1 MATLEIEGKRVE
13 VDDSFLSLSTAD
25 QQSTVDEIAAQM
37 GIAGQSAESEGGF
50 RLGGFYENIV
60 GEGAVDTPGEILGDV
75 TGTTIAG
82 ALRGVKG
89 LLETPEMLGRAVR
102 RGYQAVTGSEE
113 RTPVFDTA
121 TGRAL
126 DAGYEG
132 LSSAVGADPE
142 WINRRGE
149 TTAAKYAGTIGE
161 FLPAAIGGGAG
172 ALKTAVTAGLGSEAL
187 GQATE
192 GTALETPA
200 RIIGAFAAPAA
211 LTGVKNKTVRAME
224 RRAVES
230 PSLDTA
236 RANKNAKYAAAKAA
250 GAEVQV
256 DMGGLYKSVL
266 DDIKSAPDD
275 LFSNYTPGVDTHID
289 EALKVLSSRAGGKK
303 KPAKS
308 LNLNQLERVRA
319 SLKDIYYRGRV
330 GAGNPFDPRVGFIV
344 DKIDEAI
351 DTAPAGISG
360 TEAGALFNQARASNR
375 QYKKMEMFDDLM
387 RKAELDTAASGSGG
401 NIVNKYRQAL
411 KSILTQPKKKAQFD
425 PQELEIMEAM
435 VRGSLPENV
444 LRLISKLSPTGGG
457 LSQFLNLGAVMY
469 NPAMVGFSAAGVG
482 AKALA
487 DKRAVNAVDDVKRM
501 LATGKAP
508 SVTPTPKDRQL
519 RILLGLQAD

>member
-1 MATLEIEGKRVE
+1 MIEVELADGRILEFPEGTSQDEMRGAINKFMGQPKGVE
-13 VDDSFLSLSTAD
+13 A
-25 QQSTVDEIAAQM
+25 
-37 GIAGQSAESEGGF
+37 EGGF
-50 RLGGFYENIV
+50 RLGGFRENIL
-60 GEGAVDTPGEILGDV
+60 GGQGAVDTPGEIIGDIIGS
-75 TGTTIAG
+75 TGAG

-89 LLETPEMLGRAVR
+89 LLETPEMLGRAAL
-102 RGYQAVTGSEE
+102 RGYQTLTGSEE

-121 TGRAL
+121 TGRVL
-126 DAGYEG
+126 GAGYEG
-132 LSSAVGADPE
+132 LASSVGADPE
-142 WINRRGE
+142 GISRRGE
-149 TTAAKYAGTIGE
+149 TTAAEYAGTVGE

-192 GTALETPA
+192 DTVLETPA

-224 RRAVES
+224 KRAVEA

-256 DMGGLYKSVL
+256 DMGGLYRSVL
-266 DDIKSAPDD
+266 NDMKNAPEE

-289 EALKVLSSRAGGKK
+289 NALKILSSRKK
-303 KPAKS
+303 KTF
-308 LNLNQLERVRA
+308 NINQLDRIRS
-319 SLKDIYYRGRV
+319 SLKEIYYKGK
-330 GAGNPFDPRVGFIV
+330 GGGQSKHDERVGFIV

-351 DTAPAGISG
+351 DAAPAGISG
-360 TEAGALFNQARASNR
+360 TEAGALFNQARSANR
-375 QYKKMEMFDDLM
+375 QYKKMEMFEDLM
-387 RKAELDTAASGSGG
+387 RKAEFETASSGSGG
-401 NIVNKYRQAL
+401 NIVNKYRQAI

-425 PQELEIMEAM
+425 PQELEVMEAM

-444 LRLISKLSPTGGG
+444 LRQVGKLSPTGGG
-457 LSQFLNLGAVMY
+457 LSQYLNLGAVVY
-469 NPAMVGFSAAGVG
+469 NPAMAGFTAAGFG

-487 DKRAVNAVDDVKRM
+487 DKRAVNAVDDVRRM
-501 LATGKAP
+501 LATGTVPSTTKAP
-508 SVTPTPKDRQL
+508 SDRQL

>member
-60 GEGAVDTPGEILGDV
+60 GEGAVDTPGEVIGDV
-75 TGTTIAG
+75 IGTAGAG

-126 DAGYEG
+126 GAGYEG
-132 LSSAVGADPE
+132 IASAVGADPE
-142 WINRRGE
+142 GINRRGE
-149 TTAAKYAGTIGE
+149 TTAAQYAGTVGE

-200 RIIGAFAAPAA
+200 RIVGAFAAPAA
-211 LTGVKNKTVRAME
+211 LTGAKNKTVRAME

-236 RANKNAKYAAAKAA
+236 RANKNSKYAAAKAA

-256 DMGGLYKSVL
+256 DMTGLSRSL
-266 DDIKSAPDD
+266 ADDMKNAPEE

-289 EALKVLSSRAGGKK
+289 NALKILSSRRGKT
-303 KPAKS
+303 
-308 LNLNQLERVRA
+308 LNINQLDRIRS
-319 SLKDIYYRGRV
+319 SLKEIYYKGK
-330 GAGNPFDPRVGFIV
+330 GGGENTFDPRVGFIV
-344 DKIDEAI
+344 DKIDDAI

-360 TEAGALFNQARASNR
+360 TEAGALFNQARSANR

-387 RKAELDTAASGSGG
+387 RKAELQTASSGSGG

-411 KSILTQPKKKAQFD
+411 TSILTQPKKRAQFD

-435 VRGSLPENV
+435 VQGSVPENV
-444 LRLISKLSPTGGG
+444 LRQVGKLSPTGNG
-457 LSQFLNLGAVMY
+457 LMTFLNLGAVAID
-469 NPAMVGFSAAGVG
+469 PAMLVATGAGM
-482 AKALA
+482 ASKALA
-487 DKRAVNAVDDVKRM
+487 DKKAVGAVDNLRRT

>member
-1 MATLEIEGKRVE
+1 MATLEINGKRVE

-37 GIAGQSAESEGGF
+37 GIADQSAEAEGGF
-50 RLGGFYENIV
+50 RLGGFRENIM
-60 GEGAVDTPGEILGDV
+60 GEGVVDTPGEIIGDV
-75 TGTTIAG
+75 IGSAGAG

-102 RGYQAVTGSEE
+102 RGYQTVAGSEE

-121 TGRAL
+121 TGRTL
-126 DAGYEG
+126 TSGYEG
-132 LSSAVGADPE
+132 LAGAVGADPE
-142 WINRRGE
+142 GINRRGE
-149 TTAAKYAGTIGE
+149 TTAAEYAGTIGE

-172 ALKTAVTAGLGSEAL
+172 ALKTAVTAGIGSEAL

-192 GTALETPA
+192 GTVLETPA

-224 RRAVES
+224 RRAVEA
-230 PSLDTA
+230 PSLDAA
-236 RANKNAKYAAAKAA
+236 RSNKNAKYAAAKAA

-256 DMGGLYKSVL
+256 DMTGLSRSL
-266 DDIKSAPDD
+266 SDDMRNAPEE

-289 EALKVLSSRAGGKK
+289 NALKILSSRKG
-303 KPAKS
+303 KS
-308 LNLNQLERVRA
+308 LNINQLDRIRS
-319 SLKDIYYRGRV
+319 SLKEIYYKGK
-330 GAGNPFDPRVGFIV
+330 GGGENQFDPRVGFIV
-344 DKIDEAI
+344 DKIDDAI

-360 TEAGALFNQARASNR
+360 TEAGALFNQARSANR
-375 QYKKMEMFDDLM
+375 QYKKMEMFEDLM
-387 RKAELDTAASGSGG
+387 RKAELETASSGSGG

-425 PQELEIMEAM
+425 PQELAVMEAM
-435 VRGSLPENV
+435 VRGKLSENV
-444 LRLISKLSPTGGG
+444 LRQVGKLSPTGNG
-457 LSQFLNLGAVMY
+457 LMTFLNLGAVAIDPTML
-469 NPAMVGFSAAGVG
+469 AATATGL
-482 AKALA
+482 ASKALA
-487 DKRAVNAVDDVKRM
+487 DKGAINAVDDVRRM

-508 SVTPTPKDRQL
+508 AATKAPDDRQL